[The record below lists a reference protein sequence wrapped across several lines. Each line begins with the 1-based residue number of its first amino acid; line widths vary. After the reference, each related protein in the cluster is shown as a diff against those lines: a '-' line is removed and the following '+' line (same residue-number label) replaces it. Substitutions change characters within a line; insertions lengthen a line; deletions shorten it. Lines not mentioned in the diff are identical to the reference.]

1 METHFSRDL
10 PILSFEIRTEKVLS
24 DGIWAKQII
33 SLWIIP
39 TEQSNGPA
47 EYSIDDVT
55 IDPFLFSFEENDREF
70 TYSGLCGY
78 LSTREELLVLG
89 TDPRTGPM

>member
-1 METHFSRDL
+1 MKA
-10 PILSFEIRTEKVLS
+10 FEVGSLIPEREEF
-24 DGIWAKQII
+24 I

-39 TEQSNGPA
+39 TAQSNGPA

-70 TYSGLCGY
+70 TYSGFCGY
-78 LSTREELLVLG
+78 GATREELLVLG
-89 TDPRTGPM
+89 RVQQTMLS

>member
-1 METHFSRDL
+1 METHFNRDL
-10 PILSFEIRTEKVLS
+10 PIFSF
-24 DGIWAKQII
+24 G
-33 SLWIIP
+33 IIP

-47 EYSIDDVT
+47 EYSVDDVT

-70 TYSGLCGY
+70 TYSGFCGY
-78 LSTREELLVLG
+78 GSTREELLVLG

>member
-1 METHFSRDL
+1 MPPVNQVVDSWFREQF
-10 PILSFEIRTEKVLS
+10 
-24 DGIWAKQII
+24 I

-47 EYSIDDVT
+47 EYSLDDVT

-70 TYSGLCGY
+70 TYSGFCGDGA
-78 LSTREELLVLG
+78 TREELLVLG
-89 TDPRTGPM
+89 TDQRTRQKEHDDIVRRPLI